1 MGAAIAILVL
11 ALTISLVQ
19 AAPIKQRPK
28 ANAEKSRHA
37 KPAQRC
43 GSSCCSLILGIGY

>member
-43 GSSCCSLILGIGY
+43 GSSCSLILGIGY